1 MEKDEQ
7 FVGDTRRL
15 KIPNEKAVTKLDWA
29 LTCFGFKAMK
39 VSEITI
45 IYISI

>member
-7 FVGDTRRL
+7 FVSDTRRL
-15 KIPNEKAVTKLDWA
+15 KIPNEKAVTNLDWA

-39 VSEITI
+39 VSEIMI

>member
-7 FVGDTRRL
+7 FVGDTQRL
-15 KIPNEKAVTKLDWA
+15 KIPKEKAVTNLDWA

-39 VSEITI
+39 VREITI
-45 IYISI
+45 IYILI

>member
-15 KIPNEKAVTKLDWA
+15 KIPNKKAVTNLDWA
-29 LTCFGFKAMK
+29 LSCFGLKAMK

-45 IYISI
+45 IYILI